1 MNIHPLHSN
10 NERPARFTYPF
21 CYEPHPLCCQAAAE
35 VQQYIATHE
44 EIRCDADNG
53 KMFGVLVVESAEGL
67 AFLADTSK
75 SRSARFL
82 SPLTSPLSPL
92 NRCPKSC
99 RHGCSTSTNCS
110 TPVVRSKTSLTSG
123 NNTTADLNSG
133 RNTRCHQEV
142 RVTAVR
148 QSCCNMPTST
158 LFAPSA
164 WPNSGGERPP
174 RRSCAS
180 T

>member
-1 MNIHPLHSN
+1 MKRFAVMPTMAKCLVSWWWKVLKDWLSLPLI
-10 NERPARFTYPF
+10 ADYW
-21 CYEPHPLCCQAAAE
+21 QA
-35 VQQYIATHE
+35 VTTGHISYHQSMMPSSLT
-44 EIRCDADNG
+44 
-53 KMFGVLVVESAEGL
+53 
-67 AFLADTSK
+67 DTSK